1 MENRRIPSDL
11 RWALPVYHSIMHR
24 PLALLLSIGLSQL
37 VTGTAMAAT
46 EEPKYDVILQQ
57 DAFELRQ
64 YAPTIVAEVTLPGER
79 DAALNQ
85 GFRLL
90 AGYIFGGNAPKERI
104 AMTAPVTQSPAGA
117 GETIAMT
124 ALVSA
129 QAVAGEWRIRF
140 TMPSQY
146 AMSALPTPDNLQV
159 KLREVPGKRFA
170 VIRFSGFRTDGAL
183 QERSGELQ
191 AFIRSK
197 GLVPI
202 GEPIYAFYDPP
213 WTLPFMRRNEVL
225 WEVGASSPL
234 Q

>member
-1 MENRRIPSDL
+1 
-11 RWALPVYHSIMHR
+11 MHR
-24 PLALLLSIGLSQL
+24 PLALLLSIGIAQL
-37 VTGTAMAAT
+37 MTGAAMAAT
-46 EEPKYDVILQQ
+46 EEPKYDVILRQ
-57 DAFELRQ
+57 DAFELRR
-64 YAPTIVAEVTLPGER
+64 YAPTIVAEVTLAGER

-90 AGYIFGGNAPKERI
+90 AAYIFGGNAPKERI
-104 AMTAPVTQSPAGA
+104 AMTAPVTQSPSGA

-124 ALVSA
+124 TPVSA

-146 AMSALPTPDNLQV
+146 ALSTLPTPDDPQV
-159 KLREVPGKRFA
+159 KLREVPGRQFA

-183 QERSGELQ
+183 QERTSELQ

-202 GEPIYAFYDPP
+202 GEPTYAFYDPP

-225 WEVGASSPL
+225 WEVDAFEPSP
-234 Q
+234 

>member
-1 MENRRIPSDL
+1 MPR
-11 RWALPVYHSIMHR
+11 LP
-24 PLALLLSIGLSQL
+24 ALLLSIGISQL

-57 DAFELRQ
+57 DAFELRR
-64 YAPTIVAEVTLPGER
+64 YAPTIVAEVTLAGGR

-90 AGYIFGGNAPKERI
+90 AGYIFGGNAPRERI

-117 GETIAMT
+117 GETIAM
-124 ALVSA
+124 AGPVST

-146 AMSALPTPDNLQV
+146 AMSALPTPDDPQV
-159 KLREVPGKRFA
+159 KLREVPGRQFA
-170 VIRFSGFRTDGAL
+170 VIRFSGFRTDDAL
-183 QERSGELQ
+183 QERSVELQ

-197 GLVPI
+197 GLVPV

-225 WEVGASSPL
+225 WEVGPAQPPR
-234 Q
+234 